1 MLTAKTLIGLGG
13 CPGWSESSLG
23 AHAILLVL
31 SWDGSFVDVNHW
43 FCGRKLPFT
52 ARHKNDNL
60 NTPYDNFHPHMTI
73 YIPIWQFSSP
83 YNNLYDNFH
92 PPRTIFISIW
102 QFSSPYDNFHLHMTI
117 YIPIWQF
124 TSPYDNFHLH
134 MTIFIPI
141 LMHSLAFKPQ
151 HDKTNKMRV
160 RPAKT
165 QISLGICPVWSE
177 SSLCTHWVAMDPR
190 FLHADSEDSDQ
201 TGWKPRLIWVFAG
214 RRLILLVLSYR
225 GSFFLPNC
233 KCCQQSKTKMPAN
246 EKRRFIMIDWFI
258 VLRLFNIINVILS
271 AVSWPIHTV
280 PGQAS

>member
-1 MLTAKTLIGLGG
+1 MTIFI
-13 CPGWSESSLG
+13 PIWQ
-23 AHAILLVL
+23 
-31 SWDGSFVDVNHW
+31 
-43 FCGRKLPFT
+43 FT
-52 ARHKNDNL
+52 S
-60 NTPYDNFHPHMTI
+60 PYDNFQRHITIYMTIFIPIGNFHLHMTI
-73 YIPIWQFSSP
+73 YIP
-83 YNNLYDNFH
+83 
-92 PPRTIFISIW
+92 IW

-141 LMHSLAFKPQ
+141 LMHSFTFELQ

-190 FLHADSEDSDQ
+190 FLHADNEDSDQ
-201 TGWKPRLIWVFAG
+201 TGWTPRLIWVFAR

-225 GSFFLPNC
+225 GSFFLPNCTWTKC

-258 VLRLFNIINVILS
+258 VLRLFNTIKVILS